1 MNRLHKYAAA
11 AAIAVLGLATACSG
25 GDAETAAVPGS
36 DSGMTV
42 SATSPKANATVKVP
56 FTVKINSSV
65 ELGDEASGKHHVHLY
80 FDDNEDDYLIVQQN
94 SVQVKDAPAGK
105 HVMHLSLR
113 NANHSPAGA
122 ESEVD
127 LNIQGGGSTKDTGKD
142 SGNDN
147 GGDDGGGYN
156 Y

>member
-1 MNRLHKYAAA
+1 MNRLHKYAVA
-11 AAIAVLGLATACSG
+11 AAIAVLGLTTACSG
-25 GDAETAAVPGS
+25 NDAETAAVPDS
-36 DSGMTV
+36 DGGMTV
-42 SATSPKANATVKVP
+42 SATAPKANATVKVP
-56 FTVKINSSV
+56 FTVKIDSS
-65 ELGDEASGKHHVHLY
+65 EQLGDEATGKHHVHLY
-80 FDDNEDDYLIVQQN
+80 FDDNEDDYLIVEQN

-127 LNIQGGGSTKDTGKD
+127 LTIQGGSKSDD
-142 SGNDN
+142 SGSDK
-147 GGDDGGGYN
+147 GSDDGGYD

>member
-1 MNRLHKYAAA
+1 MNRLRKYAAA
-11 AAIAVLGLATACSG
+11 AAIGLLGLTTACG
-25 GDAETAAVPGS
+25 GEEGTAAVPESGS
-36 DSGMTV
+36 GLTV
-42 SATSPKANATVKVP
+42 SASSPAAGATVKAP
-56 FTVKINSSV
+56 FTVKIDSSV

-80 FDDNEDDYLIVQQN
+80 FDDNEDDYLIVEQN
-94 SVQVKDAPAGK
+94 SVEVKDVPEGK

-127 LNIQGGGSTKDTGKD
+127 LNIQGGGATNDD
-142 SGNDN
+142 SGGDT
-147 GGDDGGGYN
+147 GDDGSGYD